1 MTEQNVHDLRTIGEE
16 ASVQVRTL
24 QRVVS
29 RDKNIAP
36 FKVAII
42 AAFLF

>member
-1 MTEQNVHDLRTIGEE
+1 MTEQNVHNLRTIGEE
-16 ASVQVRTL
+16 ASEQVRTL

-29 RDKNIAP
+29 QDKNIAP
-36 FKVAII
+36 FKVAIV